1 MGSLVTEEL
10 LSLRWKDFESN
21 FIQSFSEMRD
31 DSDFFDVKIACLDNE
46 SEMKTIP
53 AHKMVLSAC
62 SPVFKK
68 LLRAIGNGDSKN
80 PLLFLS
86 GISHEEMC
94 AILNFMYNG
103 ETKVQHKYLDA
114 FLAAAEKFKIK
125 GLTQENQIN
134 GGNSINSTPSR
145 KRPSQDQQLEDNYEN
160 AVGIKS
166 KIKKTRP
173 LSPVAPK
180 QQESFKNN
188 VGLKSK
194 IKKTKTSPSNVQAKL
209 STTSAGVPVPE
220 KNAGKVVVKAEKV
233 DFEAGNDD
241 YQDCT
246 EGEMDDPFDD
256 SNLQEHEKDE
266 TDNIPAEG
274 AMDDPFNESTQQ
286 DDVKAENS
294 NVSLDSKGRFT
305 FLSFHS
311 QFPM

>member
-1 MGSLVTEEL
+1 MGSMAAED

-21 FIQSFSEMRD
+21 LAQSFSEMRS
-31 DSDFFDVKIACLDNE
+31 DSDFFDVKIACLDNK
-46 SEMKTIP
+46 SELKTIP
-53 AHKMVLSAC
+53 AHKLVLSAC
-62 SPVFKK
+62 SPIFKK

-80 PLLFLS
+80 PLLFLD
-86 GISHEEMC
+86 GVSHEEMC

-103 ETKVQHKYLDA
+103 ETKVQHKYLDT

-160 AVGIKS
+160 TVGTKS
-166 KIKKTRP
+166 KIKKSRP
-173 LSPVAPK
+173 LSPIAPK
-180 QQESFKNN
+180 QESFKNN

-220 KNAGKVVVKAEKV
+220 KNAGKMVIKAEKV

-241 YQDCT
+241 YQDYT
-246 EGEMDDPFDD
+246 EGEMDDPFED
-256 SNLQEHEKDE
+256 SNLQEHDKDE
-266 TDNIPAEG
+266 SDNIPAEG

-286 DDVKAENS
+286 DDVKAENG
-294 NVSLDSKGRFT
+294 NVSL
-305 FLSFHS
+305 
-311 QFPM
+311 